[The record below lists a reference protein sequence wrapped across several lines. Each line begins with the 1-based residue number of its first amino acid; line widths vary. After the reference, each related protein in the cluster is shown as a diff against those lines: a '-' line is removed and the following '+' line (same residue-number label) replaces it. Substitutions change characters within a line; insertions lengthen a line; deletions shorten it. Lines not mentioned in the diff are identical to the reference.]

1 VFGSARSEQDDWAE
15 VRKQFL
21 IPADRI
27 YLNVGTLGAQPRPVV
42 DAVIEVTRRT
52 AESVPAGVKWEALNR
67 ATAALLDCDAAGLAF
82 PRNATEAMNF
92 IANGIELTAGDH
104 IITTNHEHIG
114 GLCCWQLSA
123 ARRKLDLTQV
133 DITAAPTDSARVF
146 ELLTSAVTPR
156 TKVLSVSHV
165 TFTTGFVMPVK
176 ELARWCRER
185 GVIFVVD
192 GAHPPGLMR
201 ISIRGIDPD
210 FYASSPHKW
219 LLAPQGTGLLYMREE
234 WRTRLWPTLASGDW
248 DKLELG
254 AHRFNHLGT
263 MDESRHAGLQA
274 ALEFHNTLGP
284 DRIYARIE
292 SLRQHLIARLAAID
306 RVRIVSP
313 RAANGSGMVAFT
325 LAGIPALEL
334 QKRLAERN
342 IRTRVVSEYNYG
354 YMRLSPHVYTSFGEI
369 DRVAELV
376 AAAS

>member
-1 VFGSARSEQDDWAE
+1 
-15 VRKQFL
+15 
-21 IPADRI
+21 
-27 YLNVGTLGAQPRPVV
+27 
-42 DAVIEVTRRT
+42 
-52 AESVPAGVKWEALNR
+52 
-67 ATAALLDCDAAGLAF
+67 
-82 PRNATEAMNF
+82 
-92 IANGIELTAGDH
+92 
-104 IITTNHEHIG
+104 
-114 GLCCWQLSA
+114 
-123 ARRKLDLTQV
+123 
-133 DITAAPTDSARVF
+133 
-146 ELLTSAVTPR
+146 
-156 TKVLSVSHV
+156 
-165 TFTTGFVMPVK
+165 
-176 ELARWCRER
+176 
-185 GVIFVVD
+185 
-192 GAHPPGLMR
+192 
-201 ISIRGIDPD
+201 
-210 FYASSPHKW
+210 
-219 LLAPQGTGLLYMREE
+219 
-234 WRTRLWPTLASGDW
+234 
-248 DKLELG
+248 
-254 AHRFNHLGT
+254 